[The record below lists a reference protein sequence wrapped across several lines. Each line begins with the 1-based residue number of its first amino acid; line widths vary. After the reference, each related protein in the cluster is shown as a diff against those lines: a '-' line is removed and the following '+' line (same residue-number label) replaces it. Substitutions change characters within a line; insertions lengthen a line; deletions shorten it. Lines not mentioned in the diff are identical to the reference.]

1 MCAQRMCGNG
11 EKMLKIAI
19 CDDEKVFRDNIN
31 KYVAAYLNE
40 KEISYEIDTFSSGK
54 EIIDLGIEI
63 KQYNIIFLDINMD
76 DVDGIVINPGAF
88 THYSY
93 AVRDA
98 LASVAAIPKIEVHIS
113 NVHTREEFR
122 HTSVTVPVCNGQV
135 VGLGLKG
142 YLYAMEAVVDLAMKK

>member
-1 MCAQRMCGNG
+1 
-11 EKMLKIAI
+11 MLKIAI

-76 DVDGIVINPGAF
+76 DALLSRLTATSSRRFSRTP
-88 THYSY
+88 TH
-93 AVRDA
+93 
-98 LASVAAIPKIEVHIS
+98 ASRQS
-113 NVHTREEFR
+113 RFR
-122 HTSVTVPVCNGQV
+122 CRCRSRTATFRCSTSV
-135 VGLGLKG
+135 
-142 YLYAMEAVVDLAMKK
+142 

>member
-1 MCAQRMCGNG
+1 
-11 EKMLKIAI
+11 MLKIAI

-76 DVDGIVINPGAF
+76 DVDGIVTAQKIREYSSEIYIVFVTAYIN
-88 THYSY
+88 YSLEGY
-93 AVRDA
+93 KVDA
-98 LASVAAIPKIEVHIS
+98 IRYLLK
-113 NVHTREEFR
+113 NNT
-122 HTSVTVPVCNGQV
+122 N
-135 VGLGLKG
+135 LGGFHKRMHG
-142 YLYAMEAVVDLAMKK
+142 CHSS

>member
-1 MCAQRMCGNG
+1 
-11 EKMLKIAI
+11 MLKIAI